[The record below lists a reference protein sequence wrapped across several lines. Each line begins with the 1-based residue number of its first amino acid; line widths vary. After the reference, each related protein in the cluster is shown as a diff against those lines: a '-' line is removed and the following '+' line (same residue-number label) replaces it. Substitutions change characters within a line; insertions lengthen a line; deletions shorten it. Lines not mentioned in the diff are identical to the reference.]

1 MVKKF
6 NTHHPSTQQDNITIY
21 LKEKIMLVTPGNN
34 LTNKAIS
41 LLNNQ
46 IASISSDRLRSIEEI
61 HLDLKAVEEL
71 SFFFIGSI
79 LSIFSKLKSAKIKIS
94 NAQFDTIN
102 ILNEYGLNKIFT
114 INS

>member
-1 MVKKF
+1 MVKKC
-6 NTHHPSTQQDNITIY
+6 NTQHPSTQQDNITID
-21 LKEKIMLVTPGNN
+21 LKEKIMLLTPSNNVTNE
-34 LTNKAIS
+34 AIS

-46 IASISSDRLRSIEEI
+46 IANISSDSLRSIEEI
-61 HLDLKAVEEL
+61 HIDLRAVQEL